1 MDELERL
8 SQIAPSQRI
17 LLLPHC
23 LRHSNTCK
31 AKYNQEGLQSA
42 RCNPECSINLLS
54 AAAIKHGYKGICVA
68 PGGKLAIKFV
78 KKQQPQAI
86 IAIACDKELEEG
98 VQGVKE
104 LGNNMLVAVTVII
117 PLLKDGCIDTEVDEQ
132 AALEIIEKGCIPK
145 ADEEKHPVLTGKN
158 QPK

>member
-1 MDELERL
+1 MDELEQL
-8 SQIAPSQRI
+8 SQISPSERI

-31 AKYNQEGLQSA
+31 AKYNQEGLQCI
-42 RCNPECSINLLS
+42 RCNPECSINRLS
-54 AAAIKHGYKGICVA
+54 AAALECGYKGICVA

-86 IAIACDKELEEG
+86 VAIACDKELEEG

-104 LGNNMLVAVTVII
+104 LSDNMVVPVTVII
-117 PLLKDGCIDTEVDEQ
+117 PLLKDGCIDTEVDEL
-132 AALEIIEKGCIPK
+132 AALEVIEKGCSPR
-145 ADEEKHPVLTGKN
+145 AVEENRPVLSGKS
-158 QPK
+158 QRQ